1 MIAPEGYGIIAVTTV
16 VSVVL
21 AITSMLLPEPW
32 RWLVVALAVLL
43 LAFTLF
49 FFRDPARTV
58 PDGALAGELL
68 VAPADGKVVLV
79 KAVDREP
86 LYLQSPAHQVSI
98 FLSPLDVHVNRVPT
112 NGVVEYDQYVEGDYL
127 VAWHPKASEK
137 NERSQIGIRHPNG
150 FRILF
155 KQIAGKVARRIVYHI
170 RVGDAVSAGERF
182 GIVKFG
188 SRMDVLVPTSFE
200 ILVKQGDRVQAGET
214 VIGKIPPVSVPQ
226 SETANAMNELG
237 ISE

>member
-170 RVGDAVSAGERF
+170 RVGDTVSAGERF